1 MVITSGSERVKTR
14 TGAGSWEFFSLLVVT
29 DFSSVAFSL
38 GCYNTGFIIDWLK
51 LKSARVVAFAF
62 QSPLPSQKRKPAI
75 RRYFFGG
82 ARKYSNARVAVGK
95 GEKKECLSSLMPEA
109 HNTVAPILPPPPHPH
124 HSPQVPR
131 LWAPYPGGGEGTPI
145 KL

>member
-38 GCYNTGFIIDWLK
+38 GCYKTGILIDWLK

-62 QSPLPSQKRKPAI
+62 QSPFPSQKRLC
-75 RRYFFGG
+75 F
-82 ARKYSNARVAVGK
+82 
-95 GEKKECLSSLMPEA
+95 SSLMPEA
-109 HNTVAPILPPPPHPH
+109 HNTVAHLLSPPPHPH
-124 HSPQVPR
+124 YPLQVPR
-131 LWAPYPGGGEGTPI
+131 LWAPDPGGKALQYKKRWVCSSMNFEIDP
-145 KL
+145 